1 MLHEILLSL
10 SGHPSPLLR
19 EGRLA
24 ETAQPIL
31 SPPERDLLKTAAHL
45 SELHRSLIK
54 TTAQINASHGSV
66 ICRAVSNAIGSI
78 HLAAF
83 QRKILEVESS
93 ILRKDAALVG
103 AYDIV
108 PLTAVVGEFSDWTMR
123 MEWLW
128 DIVQFMLKKD
138 KSGSRAGSQLMN
150 KLRSEIQTGY
160 ADIEEAALSLARV
173 AETAWLKQVS
183 AWVLYGRVPS
193 FGAQDFFIQVDTESD
208 YGFRVDQKLLP
219 AFVNASTVS
228 SMLFIGTSLNHVRKR
243 AGSESSV
250 GGLSH
255 LSSQLQELS
264 KLTFPL
270 DTAAFSRA
278 ITSIRQYLSQ
288 TTLQKLLPRDKV
300 VEMLHLLRE
309 FFLLGRGE
317 FAMALTQQ
325 ADEKLRNRWHRADN
339 LAYEKRDKLSTAVVK
354 EGEVAAV
361 LTRAW
366 AVLASMQSE
375 HAEEDEELERARDL
389 IQLNLS
395 MSSTTNSTSKND
407 NSPTDITP
415 FGNLLFSVP
424 VIMSL
429 HVHSPLDLFLST
441 ADVATYSSVNAY
453 LLSIRRAHLRL
464 TDLWKITSLRRHHP
478 APPRPPF
485 SLKKAGQ
492 KKTRTLRDR
501 WQDRSLTM
509 RSTWTTSS
517 AAIFFLAETEAYLQV
532 EIVEGLWAHFEGW
545 LIGTE
550 TPGSRPP
557 TRPSTSHQQHAA
569 NSYEDQ
575 QPDVGDDDLWLEDGQ
590 TTRPASRQYPQPG
603 LNSAAHRDPQT
614 LSVAHRMY
622 LGALTRRLL
631 LTQPTFTD
639 PLYSLLVHI
648 DRLVALVHRLQG
660 IWTALDLEADEGVVD
675 AFSNLEA
682 EETEIKAHIGQMEN
696 KVKKGVEDVVG
707 VLRNLSIDSKFL
719 AEMEGEE
726 LYSDAQEFLDDDPGR
741 YIPKR
746 VGGVDRLLMKLDFGG
761 WFNSGVGA
769 EDN

>member
-1 MLHEILLSL
+1 
-10 SGHPSPLLR
+10 
-19 EGRLA
+19 
-24 ETAQPIL
+24 
-31 SPPERDLLKTAAHL
+31 
-45 SELHRSLIK
+45 
-54 TTAQINASHGSV
+54 
-66 ICRAVSNAIGSI
+66 
-78 HLAAF
+78 
-83 QRKILEVESS
+83 
-93 ILRKDAALVG
+93 
-103 AYDIV
+103 
-108 PLTAVVGEFSDWTMR
+108 
-123 MEWLW
+123 
-128 DIVQFMLKKD
+128 
-138 KSGSRAGSQLMN
+138 
-150 KLRSEIQTGY
+150 
-160 ADIEEAALSLARV
+160 
-173 AETAWLKQVS
+173 
-183 AWVLYGRVPS
+183 
-193 FGAQDFFIQVDTESD
+193 
-208 YGFRVDQKLLP
+208 
-219 AFVNASTVS
+219 
-228 SMLFIGTSLNHVRKR
+228 MLFIGTSLNHVRSR

-339 LAYEKRDKLSTAVVK
+339 LAYEKREKLGTAVVK

-389 IQLNLS
+389 IQLHLS
-395 MSSTTNSTSKND
+395 KSGTTNSTGKQD
-407 NSPTDITP
+407 NSPTNSTP

-429 HVHSPLDLFLST
+429 HVPSPLDLFLST
-441 ADVATYSSVNAY
+441 ADVATYSSVNSY

-492 KKTRTLRDR
+492 KKTRTLKDR
-501 WQDRSLTM
+501 WSDRSLTM

-545 LIGTE
+545 LVGRE
-550 TPGSRPP
+550 TSGSRPP
-557 TRPSTSHQQHAA
+557 TRPSTRPSTSHQQHAT
-569 NSYEDQ
+569 DGHVGQ
-575 QPDVGDDDLWLEDGQ
+575 QPGEGEDDLWLEDGQ
-590 TTRPASRQYPQPG
+590 TTRPASRPYPQPD
-603 LNSAAHRDPQT
+603 LNLAAHRDPQT

-639 PLYSLLVHI
+639 PLYRLLVHI

-682 EETEIKAHIGQMEN
+682 EEAEIKAHIGQMEN
-696 KVKKGVEDVVG
+696 KVKRGVEDVVG
-707 VLRNLSIDSKFL
+707 VLRNLSIDSTFL

-741 YIPKR
+741 YVPKR

-761 WFNSGVGA
+761 WFNSGAGA
-769 EDN
+769 END

>member
-10 SGHPSPLLR
+10 SGHSSPLLR

-24 ETAQPIL
+24 ETAQPVL

-66 ICRAVSNAIGSI
+66 ICRAVSNAIVSI

-128 DIVQFMLKKD
+128 DIVQFTLKKD
-138 KSGSRAGSQLMN
+138 KSGLCTGSQLMD

-193 FGAQDFFIQVDTESD
+193 FGAQDFFIQVDAESD
-208 YGFRVDQKLLP
+208 HGFRVDERLLP
-219 AFVNASTVS
+219 AFVNASSVS
-228 SMLFIGTSLNHVRKR
+228 SMLFIGTSLNHVRSR

-250 GGLSH
+250 GGLGH

-264 KLTFPL
+264 SLAFPL
-270 DTAAFSRA
+270 NTAAFSRA

-288 TTLQKLLPRDKV
+288 TTLQKLLPREKV
-300 VEMLHLLRE
+300 VELLHLLRE

-325 ADEKLRNRWHRADN
+325 ADEKVRNRWHRADN
-339 LAYEKRDKLSTAVVK
+339 LAYEKRDNLGTAVVK

-361 LTRAW
+361 LSRAW
-366 AVLASMQSE
+366 AVLASMQIQPRAAQQTLQRNTTTPYTSSAFWQLVIFSAR
-375 HAEEDEELERARDL
+375 HYELTCSLAAGPVSLDCRRSHTCGKSHPSAAITQRPRD
-389 IQLNLS
+389 
-395 MSSTTNSTSKND
+395 
-407 NSPTDITP
+407 
-415 FGNLLFSVP
+415 
-424 VIMSL
+424 
-429 HVHSPLDLFLST
+429 
-441 ADVATYSSVNAY
+441 
-453 LLSIRRAHLRL
+453 
-464 TDLWKITSLRRHHP
+464 
-478 APPRPPF
+478 PPF
-485 SLKKAGQ
+485 SQKKAGQ
-492 KKTRTLRDR
+492 RKTRLLRDR
-501 WQDRSLTM
+501 WSDRSLTM

-532 EIVEGLWAHFEGW
+532 EVVEGLWDHFEGW
-545 LIGTE
+545 LVGRE
-550 TPGSRPP
+550 APGSRPA
-557 TRPSTSHQQHAA
+557 TSHQQRPLDNA
-569 NSYEDQ
+569 DQ
-575 QPDVGDDDLWLEDGQ
+575 QPDEGDDGLWLEDGQ
-590 TTRPASRQYPQPG
+590 ATRPASRQSPPSG
-603 LNSAAHRDPQT
+603 LNLAAHRDPQT
-614 LSVAHRMY
+614 LSVAHRTY
-622 LGALTRRLL
+622 LSALTLSGPHLISRRMKEL
-631 LTQPTFTD
+631 
-639 PLYSLLVHI
+639 
-648 DRLVALVHRLQG
+648 
-660 IWTALDLEADEGVVD
+660 WTPFPISRPKRGEV
-675 AFSNLEA
+675 
-682 EETEIKAHIGQMEN
+682 KAHIGQMEN
-696 KVKKGVEDVVG
+696 QVKKGVEDVVG

-719 AEMEGEE
+719 ADMEGEE
-726 LYSDAQEFLDDDPGR
+726 VYSDEQEFLNDEPGR
-741 YIPKR
+741 YMPKR
-746 VGGVDRLLMKLDFGG
+746 VGGLDRLLMKLDFGG
-761 WFNSGVGA
+761 WFNSGIGA
-769 EDN
+769 EHE

>member
-10 SGHPSPLLR
+10 SGHSSPLLR

-108 PLTAVVGEFSDWTMR
+108 PLTAVVGEFSDWTMI

-138 KSGSRAGSQLMN
+138 KSGSCTGSQLMD

-208 YGFRVDQKLLP
+208 HGFRVDQKLLP

-228 SMLFIGTSLNHVRKR
+228 SMLFIGTSLNHVRSR

-339 LAYEKRDKLSTAVVK
+339 LAYEKRDKLGTAVVK

-395 MSSTTNSTSKND
+395 KSSTTNFTN
-407 NSPTDITP
+407 
-415 FGNLLFSVP
+415 
-424 VIMSL
+424 
-429 HVHSPLDLFLST
+429 
-441 ADVATYSSVNAY
+441 
-453 LLSIRRAHLRL
+453 
-464 TDLWKITSLRRHHP
+464 LWKITSLRRHHP

-545 LIGTE
+545 LVGRE

-557 TRPSTSHQQHAA
+557 TRPSTSH
-569 NSYEDQ
+569 Q

-639 PLYSLLVHI
+639 PLYRLLVHI

-682 EETEIKAHIGQMEN
+682 EEPEIKAHIGQMEN

-741 YIPKR
+741 YTPKR

>member
-10 SGHPSPLLR
+10 SGHSSPLLR

-54 TTAQINASHGSV
+54 ATAQINASHGSV

-108 PLTAVVGEFSDWTMR
+108 PLTAVVGAFSDWTMR
-123 MEWLW
+123 MEWFW

-138 KSGSRAGSQLMN
+138 QGGSCTGSQLMD

-160 ADIEEAALSLARV
+160 ADIEEAALSLSRV

-193 FGAQDFFIQVDTESD
+193 FGAQDFFIQLDAESD
-208 YGFRVDQKLLP
+208 HGFRVDARLLP

-228 SMLFIGTSLNHVRKR
+228 SMLFI
-243 AGSESSV
+243 
-250 GGLSH
+250 
-255 LSSQLQELS
+255 
-264 KLTFPL
+264 
-270 DTAAFSRA
+270 AFSRS

-339 LAYEKRDKLSTAVVK
+339 LAYEKRDKLGTAVVK

-361 LTRAW
+361 LSRAW
-366 AVLASMQSE
+366 AVLASMRSE

-395 MSSTTNSTSKND
+395 KSGATNAAEKHDS
-407 NSPTDITP
+407 SPTAPTP

-424 VIMSL
+424 VIMNL
-429 HVHSPLDLFLST
+429 HIPSPLDLFLST
-441 ADVATYSSVNAY
+441 GDVATYSSINSY

-478 APPRPPF
+478 APPRSPF
-485 SLKKAGQ
+485 SMKKAGQ
-492 KKTRTLRDR
+492 KKTRTLRER
-501 WQDRSLTM
+501 WQERSLTM

-517 AAIFFLAETEAYLQV
+517 AAIFFLAETEAYFQV
-532 EIVEGLWAHFEGW
+532 EIVEGLWEHFERW
-545 LIGTE
+545 LVGRE
-550 TPGSRPP
+550 ASGSRPA
-557 TRPSTSHQQHAA
+557 TSQQHR
-569 NSYEDQ
+569 
-575 QPDVGDDDLWLEDGQ
+575 QPKEGGDGDGSWLKDSLA
-590 TTRPASRQYPQPG
+590 TRPASRQYPQSAG
-603 LNSAAHRDPQT
+603 NLAAHRDPQT
-614 LSVAHRMY
+614 LSIAHRMY

-639 PLYSLLVHI
+639 PLYRLLVHI

-682 EETEIKAHIGQMEN
+682 EEIEVKAHIGQMEN

-726 LYSDAQEFLDDDPGR
+726 LYSDAQEFLNDEPGR

-761 WFNSGVGA
+761 WFNSGIGA
-769 EDN
+769 EHE

>member
-10 SGHPSPLLR
+10 SGHSSPLLR

-24 ETAQPIL
+24 ETAQPVL

-66 ICRAVSNAIGSI
+66 ICRAVSNAVGSI

-108 PLTAVVGEFSDWTMR
+108 PLTAVVGEFSDWTMK

-138 KSGSRAGSQLMN
+138 KGGLCTGSQLMD

-160 ADIEEAALSLARV
+160 ADIEAAALSLARV

-183 AWVLYGRVPS
+183 AWVLYGRLPS
-193 FGAQDFFIQVDTESD
+193 FGAQDFFIQLDAGSD
-208 YGFRVDQKLLP
+208 HGFRVDAKLLP

-228 SMLFIGTSLNHVRKR
+228 SMLFIGTSLNHVRSR

-250 GGLSH
+250 GGLGH

-264 KLTFPL
+264 SLTFPL

-288 TTLQKLLPRDKV
+288 TTLQKLLPREKV

-339 LAYEKRDKLSTAVVK
+339 LAYEKRDKLGTAVVK

-361 LTRAW
+361 LSRAW

-375 HAEEDEELERARDL
+375 HADEDEELERARDL
-389 IQLNLS
+389 IQLSLAKS
-395 MSSTTNSTSKND
+395 GATNSAEKHD
-407 NSPTDITP
+407 NPSTVSTP
-415 FGNLLFSVP
+415 FGDLLFSVP

-429 HVHSPLDLFLST
+429 HIPSPLDLFLST
-441 ADVATYSSVNAY
+441 ADVATYSSINSY

-485 SLKKAGQ
+485 SQKKAGQ
-492 KKTRTLRDR
+492 RKTRTLRDR
-501 WQDRSLTM
+501 WSERSLTM

-532 EIVEGLWAHFEGW
+532 EIVEGLWDHFQGW
-545 LIGTE
+545 LVGRE
-550 TPGSRPP
+550 ASGS
-557 TRPSTSHQQHAA
+557 RPSTSHQQKPLNNA
-569 NSYEDQ
+569 DQ
-575 QPDVGDDDLWLEDGQ
+575 QPDEGGDDDSWLTDGRA
-590 TTRPASRQYPQPG
+590 TRPASRQVPQSG
-603 LNSAAHRDPQT
+603 LNLAAHRDPQT
-614 LSVAHRMY
+614 LSIAHRMY
-622 LGALTRRLL
+622 LSALTRRLL
-631 LTQPTFTD
+631 LTQLTFTD
-639 PLYSLLVHI
+639 PLYRLLVHI
-648 DRLVALVHRLQG
+648 DRLVALVHRLQS

-682 EETEIKAHIGQMEN
+682 EEAEIKAHIGQVEN

-719 AEMEGEE
+719 ADMEGEE
-726 LYSDAQEFLDDDPGR
+726 VYSDTQEFLNDEPGR

-761 WFNSGVGA
+761 WFNSGIGA
-769 EDN
+769 EHD

>member
-10 SGHPSPLLR
+10 SGHSSPLLR

-54 TTAQINASHGSV
+54 ATAQINASHGSV

-108 PLTAVVGEFSDWTMR
+108 PLTAVVGAFSDWTMR
-123 MEWLW
+123 MEWFW

-138 KSGSRAGSQLMN
+138 QGGSCTGSQLMD

-160 ADIEEAALSLARV
+160 ADIEEAALSLSRV

-193 FGAQDFFIQVDTESD
+193 FGAQDFFIQLDPESD
-208 YGFRVDQKLLP
+208 HGFRVDARLLP

-228 SMLFIGTSLNHVRKR
+228 SMLFIGTSLNHVRSK

-250 GGLSH
+250 GGLGH

-264 KLTFPL
+264 KLSFPL
-270 DTAAFSRA
+270 DTAAFS
-278 ITSIRQYLSQ
+278 SFS
-288 TTLQKLLPRDKV
+288 PRDKV

-339 LAYEKRDKLSTAVVK
+339 LAYEKRDKLGTAVVK

-361 LTRAW
+361 LSRAW
-366 AVLASMQSE
+366 AVLASMRSE

-395 MSSTTNSTSKND
+395 KSGATHAAEKHDS
-407 NSPTDITP
+407 SPTAPTP

-424 VIMSL
+424 VIMNL
-429 HVHSPLDLFLST
+429 HIPSPLDLFLST
-441 ADVATYSSVNAY
+441 GDVATYSSINSY

-485 SLKKAGQ
+485 SMKKAGQ
-492 KKTRTLRDR
+492 KKTQTLRER
-501 WQDRSLTM
+501 WQERSLTM

-532 EIVEGLWAHFEGW
+532 EIVEGLWEHFERW
-545 LIGTE
+545 LVGRE
-550 TPGSRPP
+550 ASGSRPA
-557 TRPSTSHQQHAA
+557 TSQQHRQA
-569 NSYEDQ
+569 EEGGD
-575 QPDVGDDDLWLEDGQ
+575 GDDSWLKDSRA
-590 TTRPASRQYPQPG
+590 TRPASRQYPHSAG
-603 LNSAAHRDPQT
+603 NLAAHRDPQT
-614 LSVAHRMY
+614 LSIAHRMY

-631 LTQPTFTD
+631 LTQPTFID
-639 PLYSLLVHI
+639 PLYRLLVHI

-682 EETEIKAHIGQMEN
+682 EEIEVKAHIGQMEN

-726 LYSDAQEFLDDDPGR
+726 LYSDAQEFLNDEPGR

-761 WFNSGVGA
+761 WFNSGIGA
-769 EDN
+769 EHE